1 MTSKSSQVIAKTDDP
16 GTGAAPGMAN
26 IEARIVTAIYDGQA
40 AADAGRR
47 ALIEDGFDDS
57 VIVVS
62 AQPAGTAPEYDA
74 SLTQAR
80 GGLHSG
86 VIIGALIGL
95 VLGIVVML
103 IPSLR
108 AILPVSPIV
117 GIIFAAII
125 GAALGSLVG
134 SFGGLGTKT
143 ARAQRVEQATRIGG
157 TTVAVRVADAE
168 QAAQAEQALRRTN
181 PREVSGFQESL

>member
-40 AADAGRR
+40 AAEAGRR
-47 ALIEDGFDDS
+47 ALIQDGFDDS
-57 VIVVS
+57 TIVVS

-80 GGLHSG
+80 SGLRNG

-95 VLGIVVML
+95 ALGIIVAL
-103 IPSLR
+103 IPSLQSM
-108 AILPVSPIV
+108 LPVNPLV
-117 GIIFAAII
+117 GILFAAII
-125 GAALGSLVG
+125 GAVFGSLVG

-143 ARAQRVEQATRIGG
+143 AQAQRVEQAMRIGG
-157 TTVAVRVADAE
+157 TTVAVRVTDAE
-168 QAAQAEQALRRTN
+168 QAAQAEQILRRTN